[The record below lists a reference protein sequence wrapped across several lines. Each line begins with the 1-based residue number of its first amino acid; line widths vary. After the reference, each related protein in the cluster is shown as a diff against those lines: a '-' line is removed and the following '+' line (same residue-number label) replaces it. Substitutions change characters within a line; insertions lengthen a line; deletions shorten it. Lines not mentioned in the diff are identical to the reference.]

1 MASSTAPS
9 ILVTLADPLRSHDP
23 AAARLKNELYLEAIR
38 RAGGEPTGIDES
50 DGTDPVTAAPAG
62 MAGLLLSGGSD
73 LDPSLYGARPAG
85 SIRIRR
91 ERDRLDLSAWTVA
104 MARRLPVLGIC
115 RGLQAINI
123 FHGGRL
129 TQHVDGH
136 QGASY
141 GEGPPV
147 THDLRLVPGTRV
159 HAIVAGDG
167 EAVPTVRSRRE
178 AEPIVPPLTVNSY
191 HHQAV
196 RTTDLAP
203 GLRAAG
209 YSADGDG
216 RELVEAL
223 EAMDGRWVVGVQFH
237 PERTDS
243 TPPEFGRLFE
253 AFVEEA
259 RRGG

>member
-9 ILVTLADPLRSHDP
+9 ILVTLGDPDRSHDP
-23 AAARLKNELYLEAIR
+23 AAARLKNELYLEAVR

-50 DGTDPVTAAPAG
+50 DGTDLATATPAG
-62 MAGLLLSGGSD
+62 VAGLLLSGGSD
-73 LDPSLYGARPAG
+73 LDPTLYGARPAG
-85 SIRIRR
+85 SVRIRR

-115 RGLQAINI
+115 RGLQAINV

-147 THDLRLVPGTRV
+147 THGLRLVPGTRL
-159 HAIVAGDG
+159 HAIVASDG
-167 EAVPTVRSRRE
+167 EAV
-178 AEPIVPPLTVNSY
+178 PIVPPLTVNSY

-209 YSADGDG
+209 FSADGDG

-243 TPPEFGRLFE
+243 TPREFGRLFE

-259 RRGG
+259 RRGE